1 LNIRQINLETLQIT
15 TPNLLPEYYYTNI
28 YMWFAQVELVPK
40 ISLDMPAELV
50 EDLRKHVG
58 DDHKFVSLA
67 DAVRTACRKL
77 LDQLDEI
84 DARHGR

>member
-1 LNIRQINLETLQIT
+1 MNIRQINLETLQIAMLI
-15 TPNLLPEYYYTNI
+15 LLPEYYYTNI
-28 YMWFAQVELVPK
+28 YMWLAQVKHVPK